1 MSGKLQGNT
10 KSWWADGN
18 HDRESA
24 ELMHGSYSAARTHP
38 ADIMEPEEEESQV
51 LLGALLARL
60 NQWVANGGDVRSCG
74 MRFLAM
80 SFVLN
85 PEASGFR
92 SEAEIARKHGLE
104 RATVSKLVSDFR
116 DTFAITTRPMRSER
130 TRKVCREAQQ
140 SL

>member
-1 MSGKLQGNT
+1 
-10 KSWWADGN
+10 
-18 HDRESA
+18 
-24 ELMHGSYSAARTHP
+24 MHGSYSAARTHP
-38 ADIMEPEEEESQV
+38 VELIEPEGEDLAV
-51 LLGALLARL
+51 TLGVALARL

-92 SEAEIARKHGLE
+92 SEAAIARKHGLE

-130 TRKVCREAQQ
+130 TRKVCRQAQQ

>member
-1 MSGKLQGNT
+1 MPPAIHASPQRRGE
-10 KSWWADGN
+10 AN

-24 ELMHGSYSAARTHP
+24 ELMHGSYAAARTHP
-38 ADIMEPEEEESQV
+38 AEVMEPQGEDDRVE
-51 LLGALLARL
+51 LGVALARI

-92 SEAEIARKHGLE
+92 SEAAMARKHGLE
-104 RATVSKLVSDFR
+104 RATVCKLVSDFR
-116 DTFAITTRPMRSER
+116 DSFGITTRPMRSER
-130 TRKVCREAQQ
+130 TRNVCRQAQ
-140 SL
+140 L